1 MIICPNCNHQN
12 PEGSVQCESCY
23 TPLAATAPCPNCGA
37 RVQTDA
43 TFCGQC
49 GYNLQG
55 NEIKMSSKTNE
66 PFEED
71 PFGENSHNDV
81 WQEELATTTRST
93 ESFQS
98 PWDVE
103 EEDDDYSEL
112 DEDESPLFFED
123 TEITKP
129 ATSPFGVT
137 NEENQEL
144 EELSDDETEDI
155 ESWLSSMTEESSQG
169 NEEDL
174 GLAMPM
180 AESEEL
186 VTPVAEAH
194 IIEYSESEELV
205 TPVAEANI
213 LDYSESEELVTPV
226 AEANILDYSESEELV
241 TPVAEANILDYSESE
256 ELVTPVAEAN
266 ILDYSESLNQEPEV
280 ATPTQAAF
288 LESKSLE
295 TPTITND
302 FSTQSSSM
310 NIDTSTRLQLQ
321 RAILFHLQ
329 TGSNLEIPINLS
341 IVHIGKPNNQ
351 VPPDID
357 VSGFPNSEIVSRI
370 HADIRVEGDTYFIED
385 RGSANGTYVNHSPL
399 LTGNRHRLRAGDR
412 ISLGKGDLM
421 TFIFQLD

>member
-23 TPLAATAPCPNCGA
+23 TPLAATTPCPNCGA

-55 NEIKMSSKTNE
+55 NEIKMSSKANE

-71 PFGENSHNDV
+71 PFGENSNNDA
-81 WQEELATTTRST
+81 WEEDVIPATMGA

-103 EEDDDYSEL
+103 EEDDYSEL
-112 DEDESPLFFED
+112 DEDELPLSFDDTQINKSP
-123 TEITKP
+123 
-129 ATSPFGVT
+129 TSPFELA
-137 NEENQEL
+137 NEDL
-144 EELSDDETEDI
+144 EELPDNETEDI
-155 ESWLSSMTEESSQG
+155 ESWLSSMTEESSQS

-174 GLAMPM
+174 DLAIPESL
-180 AESEEL
+180 ESEEL
-186 VTPVAEAH
+186 GTPVAESNILEYSELEDLAVPVAESN
-194 IIEYSESEELV
+194 IFEYSESENLAVPVAESNIPESLELEEV
-205 TPVAEANI
+205 TTPVAESNI
-213 LDYSESEELVTPV
+213 PESLELEELDLPV
-226 AEANILDYSESEELV
+226 AELESSFSE
-241 TPVAEANILDYSESE
+241 P
-256 ELVTPVAEAN
+256 
-266 ILDYSESLNQEPEV
+266 LNQESEIETT
-280 ATPTQAAF
+280 AQAVF

-295 TPTITND
+295 TPTMTND

-310 NIDTSTRLQLQ
+310 NVDTSTRLQLQ

-329 TGSNLEIPINLS
+329 TGSNLELPLNVA
-341 IVHIGKPNNQ
+341 IVRIGKPNNQ

-385 RGSANGTYVNHSPL
+385 RGSSNGTYVNHSPL

>member
-55 NEIKMSSKTNE
+55 NEIKMSSKANE

-81 WQEELATTTRST
+81 WEEELVTATRST

-103 EEDDDYSEL
+103 EEDDYSEL
-112 DEDESPLFFED
+112 DEDESPLSFDD
-123 TEITKP
+123 TEINQS
-129 ATSPFGVT
+129 AASPFALS
-137 NEENQEL
+137 NEEL
-144 EELSDDETEDI
+144 EELPDNETEDI

-174 GLAMPM
+174 DLAIPM
-180 AESEEL
+180 AEEL
-186 VTPVAEAH
+186 
-194 IIEYSESEELV
+194 

-213 LDYSESEELVTPV
+213 LEYSEAEELATPVVEANILEYSEAEELATPV
-226 AEANILDYSESEELV
+226 AEANILEYSEAEELA
-241 TPVAEANILDYSESE
+241 TPVAE
-256 ELVTPVAEAN
+256 
-266 ILDYSESLNQEPEV
+266 SESLFSESLDREPEV
-280 ATPTQAAF
+280 ETAAQAAF

-310 NIDTSTRLQLQ
+310 NMDTSTRLQLQ

-329 TGSNLEIPINLS
+329 TGSNLEIPLNLA

-357 VSGFPNSEIVSRI
+357 VSGFPNSEVVSRI

-385 RGSANGTYVNHSPL
+385 RGSSNGTYVNHSPL

>member
-55 NEIKMSSKTNE
+55 NEIKMSSKANE

-71 PFGENSHNDV
+71 PFGENSHNDA
-81 WQEELATTTRST
+81 WEEELVTATRST

-103 EEDDDYSEL
+103 EEDDYSEL
-112 DEDESPLFFED
+112 DEDDALLSFDD
-123 TEITKP
+123 TEINQST
-129 ATSPFGVT
+129 TSPFDLT
-137 NEENQEL
+137 NENI
-144 EELSDDETEDI
+144 EELTDNETEDI
-155 ESWLSSMTEESSQG
+155 ESWLSSMTEESSQRD
-169 NEEDL
+169 EQDL
-174 GLAMPM
+174 DLAIPM
-180 AESEEL
+180 AEEL
-186 VTPVAEAH
+186 A
-194 IIEYSESEELV
+194 

-213 LDYSESEELVTPV
+213 LEYSEAELATPV
-226 AEANILDYSESEELV
+226 AEANILEYSEAELA
-241 TPVAEANILDYSESE
+241 TPVAEANILEYSEA
-256 ELVTPVAEAN
+256 ELATPVAESES
-266 ILDYSESLNQEPEV
+266 LFSESLNQEQEV
-280 ATPTQAAF
+280 ETTAQAAF
-288 LESKSLE
+288 LASRSLE

-302 FSTQSSSM
+302 FSTQSASM
-310 NIDTSTRLQLQ
+310 NVDTSTRLQLQ

-329 TGSNLEIPINLS
+329 TGSNLEIPLNLA

-357 VSGFPNSEIVSRI
+357 VSGFPNSEVVSRV

-385 RGSANGTYVNHSPL
+385 RGSSNGTYVNHSPL

-412 ISLGKGDLM
+412 VSLGKGDLM